1 MNRVEFARFTRDIDD
16 KLGNLRMIWEGPQP
30 HDFRNMKERGVR
42 FVHSELFA
50 KLPKWPDVEYAPD
63 QKVEF
68 RIAVGDDEAAVE
80 ITKLIASAGY
90 APVYKPGPDYGVVTF
105 EVHSEERVR

>member
-1 MNRVEFARFTRDIDD
+1 MTKQEFDIFIKQVDD
-16 KLGNLRMIWEGPQP
+16 KLGNLTMLWEGPAP

-68 RIAVGDDEAAVE
+68 RIAVGDDEAAE

>member
-1 MNRVEFARFTRDIDD
+1 MNKAKFVRFTCDIDD
-16 KLGNLRMIWEGPQP
+16 KLGNLCMTWEGPQP

-68 RIAVGDDEAAVE
+68 RIAVGDDEAAE